1 MTENELRDLCSR
13 TNQPP
18 TNHPHAWPVFV
29 EQMRGLIYSYDA
41 CTAAWFWFLRGW
53 YARGEHRA

>member
-18 TNHPHAWPVFV
+18 ANHPHAWPVFV
-29 EQMRGLIYSYDA
+29 EQMKGLIYSYDA
-41 CTAAWFWFLRGW
+41 ATSAWFWFLRGW
-53 YARGEHRA
+53 YAQK